1 MLDSE
6 NPESNE
12 TSAEVSETD
21 EAIAA
26 LERHGVTFINAAVRG
41 KTKKG
46 NKPKMALR
54 VDIPATTPSRTISA
68 VMGMLWEDLINNP
81 KKDGSGDSISRK
93 KIQWAEKM
101 IRGAFVELYKGLGLL
116 KTFRYTFKIVYKKY
130 AYLYIQIFLYTTIK
144 ILTINR
150 TKKKNLTFYLSLS

>member
-1 MLDSE
+1 MTRGGLILNTE
-6 NPESNE
+6 NTESNE

-26 LERHGVTFINAAVRG
+26 LEKHGVTFINAAVRG

-46 NKPKMALR
+46 NKPMMALR
-54 VDIPATTPSRTISA
+54 VDIPATTPSKTISA

-81 KKDGSGDSISRK
+81 KKDVSGDSISRK

-116 KTFRYTFKIVYKKY
+116 KTFRS
-130 AYLYIQIFLYTTIK
+130 K
-144 ILTINR
+144 ILYNSFFVCG
-150 TKKKNLTFYLSLS
+150 KKQSSWFDFCVAAGLT

>member
-1 MLDSE
+1 MGFDRLMLNIE
-6 NPESNE
+6 NSESNE
-12 TSAEVSETD
+12 ASAEVSETD

-81 KKDGSGDSISRK
+81 NKDASGDSISRK
-93 KIQWAEKM
+93 KIQWSEKM
-101 IRGAFVELYKGLGLL
+101 LRGAFVELYKGLGLL
-116 KTFRYTFKIVYKKY
+116 KTFRYTFFFLFSFLNTLI
-130 AYLYIQIFLYTTIK
+130 IQNK
-144 ILTINR
+144 ILIN
-150 TKKKNLTFYLSLS
+150 